1 MNIADAS
8 RRVSF
13 ATACLILSIG
23 IGGPS
28 GAPAQQSAER
38 PLVIDFY
45 ALGADGVSI
54 ADLKAEEVTIK
65 LDGRTRTIRSLRHVI
80 QADLPQANPLAA
92 RQVALPVPFATN
104 GIAEAGRSFVIVI
117 DDESFRPGRERPI
130 RAALGTFLGALS
142 PRDRVSLWTTPHG
155 GMKVDLTS
163 NHDRVSQALE
173 LVIGHG
179 PDNETGSDAACRTR
193 TGLEAA
199 EHMLS
204 LMAGGEGPTTVIYM
218 TASLFGPRRDSAVS
232 RAPGMCELT
241 TEHFQRVG
249 RMAASARAHFYIV
262 QTEDLMGRASVSSE
276 NIAGAGF
283 SGSDSPLEGMENLA
297 GVTGGTRLSLS
308 RAGDQS
314 LVPIARATASFYS
327 ATIDGASSDIDG
339 PHGMDVKVARNGV
352 TVRSRAM
359 LNIKRPG
366 GPTVKPVTPAEMVKA
381 SSVYA
386 DLPIRVAGFAS
397 LYSGDGQ
404 MQVVAAA
411 EPIEPNV
418 KFASLSAALFDSTG
432 RMAGQVN
439 ANEGEIAQLPALAAM
454 VVSSGTYRMRVAATD
469 TAGRAGAADIE
480 IVAETVNAGPL
491 KLSSLVLG
499 VSREGKFQPRL
510 QFSTEPVAIAYLDM
524 FGTNVTAPV
533 GAIIEVLT
541 STGAPIATNR
551 LSLEETKDRGRFRA
565 TGAVPV
571 GALPPGDYIARAVV
585 MVEGQSAGVVL
596 RAFRKVG
603 Q

>member
-1 MNIADAS
+1 MHTADAS

-13 ATACLILSIG
+13 ATACLVLSIW

-38 PLVIDFY
+38 PLTVDFY

-65 LDGRTRTIRSLRHVI
+65 LDGRTRAVRSLRLVK
-80 QADLPQANPLAA
+80 QADLPQDNPLAA
-92 RQVALPVPFATN
+92 RQVPLPVPFATN
-104 GIAEAGRSFVIVI
+104 GIAESGRSFVIVI

-130 RAALGTFLGALS
+130 RAALGAFLGALS

-155 GMKVDLTS
+155 GMKVDLTQ
-163 NHDRVSQALE
+163 NHDRVSTALQ

-179 PDNETGSDAACRTR
+179 PDNESGSDAACRAR

-204 LMAGGEGPTTVIYM
+204 LMSGGEGPTTVIYM

-262 QTEDLMGRASVSSE
+262 QTEDLIGRGQIASE

-283 SGSDSPLEGMENLA
+283 AGSENPLEGMENLA
-297 GVTGGTRLSLS
+297 GVTGGTRISLS

-314 LVPIARATASFYS
+314 LIAIARSTASFYS
-327 ATIDGASSDIDG
+327 ATIDGASSDIEG
-339 PHGMDVKVARNGV
+339 AHGLDVKVARTGV
-352 TVRSRAM
+352 TVRSRAL
-359 LNIKRPG
+359 LNVRKPG
-366 GPTVKPVTPAEMVKA
+366 GPTVKPATAAEMVKSA
-381 SSVYA
+381 TPYP

-432 RMAGQVN
+432 RMTGQVN
-439 ANEGEIAQLPALAAM
+439 ANENEIAQLPALTGM
-454 VVSSGTYRMRVAATD
+454 IVSSGTYRLRVAATD

-480 IVAETVNAGPL
+480 VVAETVAAGPL

-499 VSREGKFQPRL
+499 VSREGRFQPRL
-510 QFSTEPVAIAYLDM
+510 QFSTEPVAIAYLDI
-524 FGTNVTAPV
+524 FGSNVTAPV
-533 GAIIEVLT
+533 GAIIEVL
-541 STGAPIATNR
+541 STAGAPIVTNR
-551 LSLEETKDRGRFRA
+551 LSLEDTKDPGRYRA

-585 MVEGQSAGVVL
+585 MVEGHSAGVVF

>member
-1 MNIADAS
+1 MNTADAS
-8 RRVSF
+8 RRVTF
-13 ATACLILSIG
+13 ATACLVLSLG

-28 GAPAQQSAER
+28 GAPQQSAER

-45 ALGADGVSI
+45 ALGADGASI
-54 ADLKAEEVTIK
+54 ADLKPEEVTIK
-65 LDGRTRTIRSLRHVI
+65 VNGRTRSIRSLRLVK
-80 QADLPQANPLAA
+80 QADLPQDNPLAA
-92 RQVALPVPFATN
+92 RQVALPLPFATN

-130 RAALGTFLGALS
+130 RAALGAFLGALA

-155 GMKVDLTS
+155 GMKVDLTQ
-163 NHDRVSQALE
+163 NHDRVSEALQ

-179 PDNETGSDAACRTR
+179 PDNESGSDAACRAR
-193 TGLEAA
+193 TDLEAT

-204 LMAGGEGPTTVIYM
+204 LMAGGEGPTTVIYL

-249 RMAASARAHFYIV
+249 RTAAAARAHFYIV
-262 QTEDLMGRASVSSE
+262 QTEDLVGRASASSE

-283 SGSDSPLEGMENLA
+283 SGSENPLEGMENLA
-297 GVTGGTRLSLS
+297 GVTGGTRLSLA
-308 RAGDQS
+308 RAGDNS

-327 ATIDGASSDIDG
+327 ATVEGATADIEG
-339 PHGMDVKVARNGV
+339 PHGLDVKVARNGV

-359 LNIKRPG
+359 LSIRKPA
-366 GPTVKPVTPAEMVKA
+366 GPTVKPAPPAEMVK
-381 SSVYA
+381 SSTPYP
-386 DLPIRVAGFAS
+386 DLPMRVAGFAS

-432 RMAGQVN
+432 RMVGQVN
-439 ANEGEIAQLPALAAM
+439 ANEAELVQLPALTGM
-454 VVSSGTYRMRVAATD
+454 VVSSGTYRLRVAATD
-469 TAGRAGAADIE
+469 TTGRAGAADTE
-480 IVAETVNAGPL
+480 VVAETVNAGPL

-499 VSREGKFQPRL
+499 VSREGRFQPRL
-510 QFSTEPVAIAYLDM
+510 QFGTEPVAIAYLDI
-524 FGTNVTAPV
+524 FGTNVTSPV
-533 GAIIEVLT
+533 GAIIEVL
-541 STGAPIATNR
+541 SASGAPIVTNR
-551 LSLEETKDRGRFRA
+551 LSLEDTKDPGRYRA
-565 TGAVPV
+565 TGAVPI

-585 MVEGQSAGVVL
+585 MVEGHSAGVVY
-596 RAFRKVG
+596 RAFRKIG